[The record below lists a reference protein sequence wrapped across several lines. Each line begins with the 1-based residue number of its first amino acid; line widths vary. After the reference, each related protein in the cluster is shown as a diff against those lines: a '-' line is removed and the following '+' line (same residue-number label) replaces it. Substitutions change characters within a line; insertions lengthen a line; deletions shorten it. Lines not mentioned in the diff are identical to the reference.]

1 MRPVDILKEMV
12 SKVGPSVN
20 LKICTHCFKT
30 EKGGMYGCL
39 AVWTGVQT
47 EQPCLKEQF
56 QECPVN
62 PMCWENLRRIK
73 ADRVK
78 ALKEVPDGSDKVS

>member
-39 AVWTGVQT
+39 AVWTGVLT
-47 EQPCLKEQF
+47 DDPCLRINWD
-56 QECPVN
+56 ECPMN
-62 PMCWENLRRIK
+62 PVSPENL
-73 ADRVK
+73 K
-78 ALKEVPDGSDKVS
+78 ALKWVIPANKEVPDGSNKVS